1 MENAMEIVPPSS
13 EHLDLDLDTIR
24 SRAKELEEMLS
35 SLEDNDSELFHSDLE
50 KLVKDCALKFQSR
63 MEEIGS
69 EWSDVSFLE
78 DKDFDACLE
87 HLGEELNLVE
97 AENSRMSEE
106 IEILTRTYAEDSN
119 QLEIEL
125 EGLKSAMD
133 LTALQDLENAK
144 LGACDDYPRNT
155 EDKQHLVLHLLELEN
170 EIKKKNIILKSL
182 EDLDGICKWFDAI
195 EQIEDILTSVK
206 VIALEENCIRFS
218 LQTYIPNL
226 ESILSQQTIEAVNVP
241 FEVKLE
247 LLIELLEWTLDQKNA
262 EIFPNDVYIN
272 NISNAAKCFSK
283 CSLQWF
289 VTKVQDRIVSCTMRQ
304 LVVKSANKSGY
315 SLEYF
320 DKDEVMVAH
329 LAGGVDAF
337 IKVSQGWPLSNSPL
351 KLTSL
356 KSSDHNTKGIP
367 SIFLCKV
374 EERVNSLAVH
384 ICHNLS
390 SFVDAVDKILTE
402 QKQLEIGYDD
412 TMKNDQ

>member
-13 EHLDLDLDTIR
+13 EHLDLDTIR

-78 DKDFDACLE
+78 DKGFDACLE

-97 AENSRMSEE
+97 AENSIMSEK
-106 IEILTRTYAEDSN
+106 IEVLTRTYAEDSN

-125 EGLKSAMD
+125 EGLKNVMD
-133 LTALQDLENAK
+133 LTALQDLGNAK

-155 EDKQHLVLHLLELEN
+155 EDKQHSLLELEK
-170 EIKKKNIILKSL
+170 EIKQKNIILKSL

-195 EQIEDILTSVK
+195 EQIEDILTGVK

-226 ESILSQQTIEAVNVP
+226 ESFLLQQTIEAVNVP
-241 FEVKLE
+241 FEVKHE
-247 LLIELLEWTLDQKNA
+247 LLIELLEWTLDQKNV
-262 EIFPNDVYIN
+262 EIFPNDVYLN
-272 NISNAAKCFSK
+272 NISNAAKDFSK

-304 LVVKSANKSGY
+304 LVVKSANTSGY

-367 SIFLCKV
+367 SIFLFKV
-374 EERVNSLAVH
+374 KERVNSLAVH
-384 ICHNLS
+384 ICQNLS